1 MHFYGIDP
9 QKFLPTPKCL
19 YLRKSSKSSPGIF
32 LPYFIFYV
40 ALRQIS
46 RNVLLSKMAPELEFL
61 TQNIIFLP
69 KLFGHLSRWDRC
81 GGGRPSQSNRTD
93 LDLAVSLALA
103 CRRRK
108 FFERTLGKTF
118 NQLAQ
123 QGWVSAIVYFWGGH
137 RAPPSMTPL
146 EILR

>member
-61 TQNIIFLP
+61 TQNIIFYPSCLVILVVEIDAEGDVP
-69 KLFGHLSRWDRC
+69 RSRT
-81 GGGRPSQSNRTD
+81 G
-93 LDLAVSLALA
+93 L
-103 CRRRK
+103 
-108 FFERTLGKTF
+108 
-118 NQLAQ
+118 
-123 QGWVSAIVYFWGGH
+123 I
-137 RAPPSMTPL
+137 
-146 EILR
+146 